1 MTIKL
6 DGSFFVK
13 IGFKINVSSG
23 TEVCLLMKKWGSKI
37 FRFFGGGGRVGR
49 TKRKT
54 QYMYKKKKLAISIGG
69 FLWLLII
76 VDSL

>member
-37 FRFFGGGGRVGR
+37 FRFFFGGGGGEGG
-49 TKRKT
+49 KNKT
-54 QYMYKKKKLAISIGG
+54 
-69 FLWLLII
+69 
-76 VDSL
+76 